1 MKKKISI
8 LIFFLITISI
18 CSNVIVLGKES
29 CIPEEVSV
37 ETMDVKMHMESSA
50 RILLLMHILLLPM
63 MLKIKRFYMK
73 RMLLE
78 MYLWQVPL
86 KY

>member
-1 MKKKISI
+1 
-8 LIFFLITISI
+8 
-18 CSNVIVLGKES
+18 
-29 CIPEEVSV
+29 
-37 ETMDVKMHMESSA
+37 MDVKDGYGKQCKDITPDAH
-50 RILLLMHILLLPM
+50 LLLPM
-63 MLKIKRFYMK
+63 MLKTKRFYMK